1 MSDEHISPKVLAAM
15 IDHAILAPNTT
26 ENDLH
31 NGCQLAATAGVASIC
46 VRPCDVKEAKGIL
59 SGAGIVVGT
68 VIGYPHGGETPPAKA
83 FQARQAID
91 DGADEL
97 DMVINIGR
105 LISGRTEVITDEIAQ
120 VVQAAKGRLVKVIL
134 ECCYLNQ
141 EQMAVGCGAAVS
153 AGAGFVKTSTGFGPG
168 GATAE
173 DVRFLRSQV
182 AQSIGVKASGGV
194 RTLADAKAMIQA
206 GANRLGTSSTERI
219 LAELCD

>member
-31 NGCQLAATAGVASIC
+31 NGCQLAANACIASVC
-46 VRPCDVKEAKGIL
+46 VRPCDVQQAKRIL
-59 SGAGIVVGT
+59 SGAGIAIGT

-83 FQARQAID
+83 FQASQAID

-134 ECCYLNQ
+134 ECCYLNS
-141 EQMAVGCGAAVS
+141 EQMAAGCAAAVS

-168 GATAE
+168 GATAQ
-173 DVRFLRSQV
+173 DVRFLRSRV
-182 AQSIGVKASGGV
+182 GPEFGVKASGGIK
-194 RTLADAKAMIQA
+194 TLADAVAMIQA
-206 GANRLGTSSTERI
+206 GATRLGTSSTERI
-219 LAELCD
+219 LGEFGE